1 MVLGAHDQCRTS
13 PHLKDSGAVS
23 LHQRDEVGEELEP
36 QHSAHGPAATGRRP
50 CPHARQCAAL
60 EAKVEAKICQASKL
74 LAIRDNVTYARS
86 PTR

>member
-36 QHSAHGPAATGRRP
+36 QHSAHGPVATGAD
-50 CPHARQCAAL
+50 HARQCAAL